1 MRTTGGRNAQA
12 ACCVLVERGLH
23 SQEHRVATLWS
34 NTGAALPLSLR
45 CLHVAW
51 PLSQTMMLQK
61 SARRQVLC
69 TRAHHHSLRPRSPA
83 SFGKM
88 VVLHAE
94 INLSN
99 MQMVVPIKLGTGRPW
114 RAYLCFRQPLHP
126 TLGCLAVVHPHNL
139 DHAAVRSC
147 CHYHRSM
154 NDESA
159 CWNL

>member
-12 ACCVLVERGLH
+12 ACCVRVERGLH

-69 TRAHHHSLRPRSPA
+69 TRAHHHSLRQRSPA

-94 INLSN
+94 INLSKYADSGAFQTWN
-99 MQMVVPIKLGTGRPW
+99 RAAMEGIPVFSSTAASDTGMSCSGTSPQSG
-114 RAYLCFRQPLHP
+114 
-126 TLGCLAVVHPHNL
+126 
-139 DHAAVRSC
+139 SC
-147 CHYHRSM
+147 SSTQLLSLSSF
-154 NDESA
+154 NE
-159 CWNL
+159 